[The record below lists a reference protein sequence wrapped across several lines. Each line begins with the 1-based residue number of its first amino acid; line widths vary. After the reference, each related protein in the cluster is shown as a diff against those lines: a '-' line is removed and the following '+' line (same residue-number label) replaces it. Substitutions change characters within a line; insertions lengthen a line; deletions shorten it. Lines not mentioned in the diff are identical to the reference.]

1 MRPAFA
7 SLERSRGPVVNEPG
21 PTQLYGSAKHPARP
35 VEHARPP
42 GLSDGSVEALG
53 KLSEA
58 LEVVDHARGVL
69 YEFHRLSGQAD
80 LTLQEA
86 VRLLREA
93 GHSEMADEVET
104 TLVGRDVVKDMW
116 TFQIVES
123 YDRQY
128 WNVFREVE
136 CWARRIL
143 GPVEPHVYEAEMKVR
158 EQKGKR

>member
-1 MRPAFA
+1 MNA
-7 SLERSRGPVVNEPG
+7 
-21 PTQLYGSAKHPARP
+21 PTPSQQYGSAKHPARTA
-35 VEHARPP
+35 EHRRPS
-42 GLSDGSVEALG
+42 GLADGSVEALG

-93 GHSEMADEVET
+93 GHDDVAAEVDT
-104 TLVGRDVVKDMW
+104 TLVGRDVVEDMW

-128 WNVFREVE
+128 WQVFRDVE
-136 CWARRIL
+136 CWARRTL
-143 GPVEPHVYEAEMKVR
+143 GGVEPHVFEAEMKVR
-158 EQKGKR
+158 EQKGNR

>member
-1 MRPAFA
+1 VSTPRP
-7 SLERSRGPVVNEPG
+7 S
-21 PTQLYGSAKHPARP
+21 QQYGRAKHPARTT
-35 VEHARPP
+35 EHHRPAA
-42 GLSDGSVEALG
+42 LSDASVEALG

-86 VRLLREA
+86 VRLLRGA
-93 GHSEMADEVET
+93 GHNDVADEVDT
-104 TLVGRDVVKDMW
+104 TMVGRDVVEDMW

-128 WNVFREVE
+128 WQVFRDVE
-136 CWARRIL
+136 CWARRTL
-143 GPVEPHVYEAEMKVR
+143 GGVEPHVFEAEMKVR
-158 EQKGKR
+158 EQKGTR